1 VTEQPSGGGAAFW
14 AARGVRIEPE
24 PDSDS
29 ETDPEPE
36 DETATGSESGS
47 GPETQAEAEAEVDA
61 EAESDEPVAEAEP
74 EGDAEPVAEAAEAD
88 EPEAEPEADGS
99 EAAGHDAAEPEAPA
113 DEVAGPEADAAA
125 APVPGFPQ
133 QRAHEARPAGPAET
147 AGPPAPVPSVPA
159 QSAAATAQ
167 DALAP
172 AGADPDAPPATDAA
186 GEPVWQLTGGELANP
201 LPPLKTCLEA
211 ILMVVDEP
219 IPVVSL
225 AQVLER
231 PTAEVAEALTELA
244 EEYTVLGRGFEL
256 REVGLAG
263 DGSRT
268 GWRVYSRAD
277 CAPVVERFV
286 RDGQQAKLTQAAL
299 ETLAVVAYRQPVSRS
314 KVSAIRG
321 VNCDGVMR
329 TLLARG
335 LVEEYGTDPESGALL
350 YQTTG
355 YFLERMGLKSLDEL
369 PDLAP
374 LLPSAAEVDIEDFA

>member
-1 VTEQPSGGGAAFW
+1 VTEQSVGGGAAFW

-24 PDSDS
+24 PSD
-29 ETDPEPE
+29 EEFEEGPEGPEGPVPGPPGFEGVTGPGAVPGGVPGPAPEPSAAQQSAPPAHE
-36 DETATGSESGS
+36 DVPGADAHSVAGFPQLRASVAGPAPAAALVPAQPALGPDGFAADTAPGSD
-47 GPETQAEAEAEVDA
+47 P
-61 EAESDEPVAEAEP
+61 
-74 EGDAEPVAEAAEAD
+74 
-88 EPEAEPEADGS
+88 
-99 EAAGHDAAEPEAPA
+99 AAEP
-113 DEVAGPEADAAA
+113 
-125 APVPGFPQ
+125 
-133 QRAHEARPAGPAET
+133 
-147 AGPPAPVPSVPA
+147 S
-159 QSAAATAQ
+159 
-167 DALAP
+167 
-172 AGADPDAPPATDAA
+172 
-186 GEPVWQLTGGELANP
+186 WQLTGGELANP

-219 IPVVSL
+219 IAVVTL

-231 PTAEVAEALTELA
+231 PSVEVAEALTELA

-263 DGSRT
+263 EGSRT

-335 LVEEYGTDPESGALL
+335 LVEEYGADPETGALL

-369 PDLAP
+369 PELAP
-374 LLPSAAEVDIEDFA
+374 LLPSAAEVDVEDFA